1 VGGGVPDGVADVAEV
16 ALDQLLAELSVA
28 ELDLFVEAAARSVLE
43 HHVGGVL
50 LLLVVVVEEP
60 DDVEVV

>member
-28 ELDLFVEAAARSVLE
+28 KLYLFVEAAT
-43 HHVGGVL
+43 
-50 LLLVVVVEEP
+50 
-60 DDVEVV
+60 